1 MTETLE
7 RPSTGVTAPRWRLIA
22 FWLSLAALLVLHLG
36 ERPEMLAFPVIAFD
50 GGDHAGHEI
59 HLFAQGVFAWLVLV
73 AIAVHLRRPA
83 SRIGALWS
91 ITLGTAVTFSLLAVF
106 ADLPPEVGPILFAAI
121 AVAVLA
127 FLAHPAPLGSK
138 VTSEDRPSPVLAGLA
153 VAAAVPL
160 VVYAVGQLGI
170 HLASGPAD
178 EHFEFGHWIIMAAV
192 ALIPISLAF
201 VAAAKVPGWRFPL
214 WAAGLMVASL
224 GVASLGINAVSQ
236 LSTAWALTAIGW
248 GVAFITAGELESRAG
263 RSGRR

>member
-1 MTETLE
+1 MTDTLE
-7 RPSTGVTAPRWRLIA
+7 RPTTGVTAPRWRLIA

-73 AIAVHLRRPA
+73 AFAVHLRRPA
-83 SRIGALWS
+83 SRVGALWS
-91 ITLGTAVTFSLLAVF
+91 ITLATVVAFSLLAIF
-106 ADLPPEVGPILFAAI
+106 ADLPPEVGPILIATI

-127 FLAHPAPLGSK
+127 FLAHPARLSTK
-138 VTSEDRPSPVLAGLA
+138 VPSVDRLSPVLAGLA
-153 VAAAVPL
+153 VAGAVPL
-160 VVYAVGQLGI
+160 AVYAVGQLGI

-192 ALIPISLAF
+192 ALICVGLAL
-201 VAAAKVPGWRFPL
+201 VAAVKVPGWRFPL

-236 LSTAWALTAIGW
+236 LSTAWALTAIAW
-248 GVAFITAGELESRAG
+248 GVAFITAGELDRRTERAD
-263 RSGRR
+263 RR